1 VEGKVGGRKVNVLRD
16 TGCTTVIVK
25 AKYVRDSEYTGAPV
39 RIKLLDNTV
48 RRAWPVR
55 IWIDTPYLQGQ
66 VNGLCMPN
74 LIADLIIGEIPGAG
88 PPEQTN
94 QVAGAATT
102 RAAARRQRETLKT
115 PASSPCT
122 SLNKAELV
130 KQQHLDITLNR
141 FRKLTEV
148 RGKGR
153 REIWYEI
160 VDDVLYRVAS
170 HPRGKREQPLRQ
182 VVVPTPLRSQVM
194 DVAHC
199 SLMGGHLGTRKTKD
213 RVLSNFFW
221 PGCAADV
228 RRFCQSCDV
237 CQRTVKRGTVPKVPL
252 QKTPLIDTPFKRVAV
267 DLVGPIKPASSE
279 GHRYILTLVDYAT
292 RYLKAV
298 PLKRITT
305 EAVAEA
311 LMEIYSRLGI
321 PEEII
326 HDQGTQF
333 MSDCMHEVSRLL
345 SVKQLPTTPYH
356 PMSNGLVE
364 KFNGTLKAM
373 LSRLCAEQPRQ
384 WHRYLNPLL
393 FAYREVPQASTGFA
407 PFELLFG
414 REVRGPMGILRELW
428 TGEKIAPQVK
438 TSYQYVFDLRKRI
451 EETMALARGNLE
463 GAQNQY
469 KKQYDRRT
477 KARSFKAGDEV
488 LVLLPATHN
497 KLLMQ
502 WKGPLRVEARRGNV
516 YQLRVGNKLKA
527 FHANLLKGYV
537 RRTDCAAD
545 QQPTTTCGDSNTDLP
560 PAHNIE
566 NAAAAVIEWE
576 EDNSE
581 DAILGD
587 LLEALDRTDS
597 SSQGHVKM
605 GQQLSQLQ
613 HSELGSLIGKY
624 QGMFS
629 GLPGVTDL
637 ITHHI
642 RTSDEIPVRAK
653 PNPVPYKLR
662 EALQGEVQDML
673 DTGII
678 RESRSPYASPVVVVK
693 KRDGTYRVCVDYRQ
707 LNKKVEFD
715 PMPMSTAEDL
725 LHKLG
730 GAKYFTKIDL
740 SKGYWQIPVAEEDI
754 HKTAFVTPDG
764 QYEFLRMPFGMVNA
778 GATLVRA
785 IKILL
790 KGMSGVESYID
801 DIIVHSATWE
811 QHLQLLEEL
820 FSRIS
825 AAGMTARPSKCTLA
839 TDRVEFIG
847 HVLSDGSMGLLES
860 NLEKIKQAPRP
871 KTKKEVRAFLGLTGY
886 YRQYIANYASI
897 AAPLSDLTKRGQP
910 NKVRWEDPQEAAYS
924 SLKSLLPNQ
933 PILRLHDHS
942 RPYVLRTDASDTG
955 IGAVLLQ
962 EWDGELFPVSYA
974 SKKLSSSEMRYS
986 AMEKECLAAVW
997 AVKKFCNYVYNT
1009 QFILQTDHQPLAYLG
1024 RTKYGN
1030 ARIMRWAMYL
1040 QNFRIQVQSIK
1051 GSENVGAD
1059 FLSRA
1064 HSPEATDSAPG

>member
-1 VEGKVGGRKVNVLRD
+1 MAPLPDQTVVEKGGKSPANTGLLTLGKNPLRGGTGNVLKRALLARYNLTEEGYRKKFRESDQEAQKETPLQFMCRLNDCFDRWVLQSGVSHDYEGLKWLMVKEQFLNKCARIRGHRHLSLPPGIELMIALRRGQKGIDDHPLELRLPDASGATVSGTGQQDAPRHNRGIGDLDSRSSPVTLYAGVGTTAGKGRLNLVEGKVGGRKVNVLRD

-292 RYLKAV
+292 RYPEAV

-581 DAILGD
+581 DAIPGD

-597 SSQGHVKM
+597 SSQGHVKI
-605 GQQLSQLQ
+605 GTTVIPTSA
-613 HSELGSLIGKY
+613 LGTG
-624 QGMFS
+624 
-629 GLPGVTDL
+629 
-637 ITHHI
+637 
-642 RTSDEIPVRAK
+642 
-653 PNPVPYKLR
+653 LR

-764 QYEFLRMPFGMVNA
+764 QYEFLRMPFG
-778 GATLVRA
+778 
-785 IKILL
+785 
-790 KGMSGVESYID
+790 
-801 DIIVHSATWE
+801 W
-811 QHLQLLEEL
+811 
-820 FSRIS
+820 
-825 AAGMTARPSKCTLA
+825 
-839 TDRVEFIG
+839 
-847 HVLSDGSMGLLES
+847 
-860 NLEKIKQAPRP
+860 
-871 KTKKEVRAFLGLTGY
+871 
-886 YRQYIANYASI
+886 
-897 AAPLSDLTKRGQP
+897 
-910 NKVRWEDPQEAAYS
+910 
-924 SLKSLLPNQ
+924 
-933 PILRLHDHS
+933 
-942 RPYVLRTDASDTG
+942 
-955 IGAVLLQ
+955 
-962 EWDGELFPVSYA
+962 
-974 SKKLSSSEMRYS
+974 
-986 AMEKECLAAVW
+986 
-997 AVKKFCNYVYNT
+997 
-1009 QFILQTDHQPLAYLG
+1009 
-1024 RTKYGN
+1024 
-1030 ARIMRWAMYL
+1030 
-1040 QNFRIQVQSIK
+1040 
-1051 GSENVGAD
+1051 
-1059 FLSRA
+1059 
-1064 HSPEATDSAPG
+1064 